1 MPASVHDHATELG
14 RDSESGSSRG
24 DAKLLTRRR
33 SMSLRRRITDH
44 DCNPSELGDSPP
56 RSRSEGRHTVRSS
69 PLRRS
74 TAHGTNGKSAEI
86 RHSPM
91 ARYDAVD
98 HPSVRA
104 TPETFD
110 AWGKRQETFAMPT
123 TNGVNSAPVIADDVA
138 TDGSPLFR
146 NSASHCAPNM
156 PPFDSDVPYRFS
168 MAAANAPEYVHVF
181 HSRPCLIVLF

>member
-1 MPASVHDHATELG
+1 
-14 RDSESGSSRG
+14 
-24 DAKLLTRRR
+24 
-33 SMSLRRRITDH
+33 
-44 DCNPSELGDSPP
+44 
-56 RSRSEGRHTVRSS
+56 
-69 PLRRS
+69 
-74 TAHGTNGKSAEI
+74 
-86 RHSPM
+86 M

-123 TNGVNSAPVIADDVA
+123 TNGVNNAPVIADDVA